1 MACSRNVVMAQ
12 KIIASQFRYAS
23 RAIATPERHWSDSVR
38 ARARFRQGDRP
49 SLDCGHARAYRGADD
64 RQPPAAFALK
74 MRREVDALAG
84 ALMKPRVSRRAV
96 AKPQG
101 QR

>member
-1 MACSRNVVMAQ
+1 MRRVRLRLPSATGPTQCALAHAFAKVIDQAS
-12 KIIASQFRYAS
+12 IA
-23 RAIATPERHWSDSVR
+23 V
-38 ARARFRQGDRP
+38 
-49 SLDCGHARAYRGADD
+49 HARAYRGADD